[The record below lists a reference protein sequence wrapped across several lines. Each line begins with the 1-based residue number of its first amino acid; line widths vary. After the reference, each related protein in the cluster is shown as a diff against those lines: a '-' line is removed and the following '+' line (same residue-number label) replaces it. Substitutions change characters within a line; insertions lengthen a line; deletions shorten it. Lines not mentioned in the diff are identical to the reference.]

1 MPSLAS
7 LLPPEEPQ
15 SASAVTEEEDAP
27 LLELRTE
34 AGPVYV
40 RPSKWERIRLKW
52 TFRHFHVLPP
62 QVLSQS
68 DQRLIEKLAHTA
80 VVTPSGPVPSSAVF
94 GVVEKIP
101 PEAVRASSGHPEKRT
116 GDPTISGEA
125 RTIAL
130 PLEVNRDTRGLL

>member
-7 LLPPEEPQ
+7 LLPAEEPR
-15 SASAVTEEEDAP
+15 SASTVANTDDQDAP

-68 DQRLIEKLAHTA
+68 DQRLIEKLAHSA
-80 VVTPSGPVPSSAVF
+80 VVTPTLPVPSCSVF
-94 GVVEKIP
+94 GVVEKVRLKP
-101 PEAVRASSGHPEKRT
+101 P
-116 GDPTISGEA
+116 
-125 RTIAL
+125 
-130 PLEVNRDTRGLL
+130 VNRVVTPQKRNRRPNHFW